1 MNLVVFDIGGT
12 SVKYGRYQDS
22 AIDKKG
28 AFATP
33 KTWEKMKANL
43 YRVFTELSDADA
55 KGVAISSPGAV
66 DTEEGVIKGFSAI
79 PYIHHFKIIDE
90 LEAMF
95 GLPVTI
101 ENDANCAGLAES
113 QFGIGKDSKKSIY
126 FILGTGIGGA
136 VCLDGKL
143 YKGSSLYGGEFGF
156 MIIKDGI
163 TLSNLASPVAVA
175 KKYAKE
181 HGLTDFTGKDLFD
194 LADAGNSDAKAALSE
209 MYDVIAIGIFNCLVS
224 INPDLVGIG
233 GGISVREDLV
243 PELEKRLQKLV
254 EKTDAHGLDYQV
266 KTCQFRNDAN
276 LLGAVSNFLNSR

>member
-12 SVKYGRYQDS
+12 SVKYGHYQDS

-33 KTWEKMKANL
+33 KTWEEMKANL

-101 ENDANCAGLAES
+101 ENDAN
-113 QFGIGKDSKKSIY
+113 
-126 FILGTGIGGA
+126 
-136 VCLDGKL
+136 
-143 YKGSSLYGGEFGF
+143 
-156 MIIKDGI
+156 
-163 TLSNLASPVAVA
+163 
-175 KKYAKE
+175 
-181 HGLTDFTGKDLFD
+181 
-194 LADAGNSDAKAALSE
+194 
-209 MYDVIAIGIFNCLVS
+209 
-224 INPDLVGIG
+224 
-233 GGISVREDLV
+233 
-243 PELEKRLQKLV
+243 
-254 EKTDAHGLDYQV
+254 
-266 KTCQFRNDAN
+266 
-276 LLGAVSNFLNSR
+276 

>member
-28 AFATP
+28 SFPTP
-33 KTWEKMKANL
+33 KTWEEMKENL
-43 YRVFTELSDADA
+43 HRVFTELSDADT

-79 PYIHHFKIIDE
+79 PYIHNFKIIDE

-181 HGLTDFTGKDLFD
+181 HGLTDFTGQDLFD

-233 GGISVREDLV
+233 GGISAREDLV
-243 PELEKRLQKLV
+243 PELDKRIKALI
-254 EKTDAHGLDYQV
+254 EITNARELDYQLKV
-266 KTCQFRNDAN
+266 CQFRNDAN
-276 LLGAVSNFLNSR
+276 LFGAVSNFLNTK